1 MVDISDSDVRHMVD
15 FVQGLNLDSGA
26 ALGDEFGYDDPVL
39 ICLDAVLSIQRRYE
53 QFVVP
58 RIERFQQEFPHVRS
72 LSALKQLIESYG
84 HRRFGDEVWDNRYPP
99 RIQTLELLVNWF
111 LAYQQKH
118 GFADDLDAMRH
129 WAQQP
134 YQEPLSAYG
143 VRGIGIATT
152 QYLRMLAGAN
162 TTKPDRHIRR
172 DIKDAL
178 GRWVEDEEAIFLI
191 EAVAQRLDM
200 RATNLDHAIWKL
212 YSGDQVGQQATSR
225 VSPPAREET
234 MPAIKPVERIDA
246 MDVQYVVDSDGKRT
260 AVILPMEQYK
270 RLLENSTTSP

>member
-1 MVDISDSDVRHMVD
+1 M
-15 FVQGLNLDSGA
+15 
-26 ALGDEFGYDDPVL
+26 
-39 ICLDAVLSIQRRYE
+39 
-53 QFVVP
+53 
-58 RIERFQQEFPHVRS
+58 
-72 LSALKQLIESYG
+72 
-84 HRRFGDEVWDNRYPP
+84 
-99 RIQTLELLVNWF
+99 NWF
-111 LAYQQKH
+111 LAYQRKH
-118 GFADDLDAMRH
+118 GFADDLEAMRY

-134 YQEPLSAYG
+134 YKEPLSAYG

-162 TTKPDRHIRR
+162 TTKPDRHIRQA
-172 DIKDAL
+172 IKDAL

-212 YSGDQVGQQATSR
+212 YSGDQAGQQATSR

-234 MPAIKPVERIDA
+234 MPAIRSVERIDA

-270 RLLENSTTSP
+270 RLLEK